1 MNRCCA
7 GALRCNCQTLL
18 ATPAPPVHVLNT
30 GHASRRGGTMGSFS
44 IWHWLIVL
52 MVVLL
57 LFGSGKVSNLMGDFA
72 KGIKSFKKNMAEEPA
87 ASMEASAERPAG
99 TIAAPGAQPSS

>member
-1 MNRCCA
+1 M
-7 GALRCNCQTLL
+7 GTL
-18 ATPAPPVHVLNT
+18 
-30 GHASRRGGTMGSFS
+30 S

-57 LFGSGKVSNLMGDFA
+57 LFGSGKVSTLMGDFA
-72 KGIKSFKKNMAEEPA
+72 KGIKAFKKNMAEDSD

-99 TIAAPGAQPSS
+99 TIAAPAGPAAAARTPETTAAHHG